1 MKQHDFDEPIDRIE
15 TDSYKWDYEGKG
27 GKYIP
32 LGVADT
38 DFKIPKEAIDA
49 MRKVLDRGVFGYGD
63 LPQKRLSEAVC
74 GWYARRLNTQLDPA
88 WIVHAPGLMTG
99 ALWIILQAYTRP
111 GDKIIVQ
118 SPVYNTFGKVI
129 LKQGRGIV
137 ENPLVL
143 KDGRYEMD
151 FEDLKIKARDPQV
164 RMILLCSPHNPVG
177 RVWTRDELGKVAEIA
192 KETDTL
198 IVSDEIHGDIVYT
211 GHQQTTF
218 VSLPDSLTEHVI
230 VMNSPSKTFNV
241 AALYSAYV
249 IIKNKALREQF
260 QVVSSDYHLDYNMLG
275 LEALIACYNAC
286 DYYVEQQNAYFEQNI
301 ACVRDFLKVQIPDA
315 VMIEPEGTYLLWID
329 FRKLGLSQDDLLKL
343 FESAGVK
350 VNSGANYGT
359 GGEGFVRVNIATQRN
374 VLKTALA
381 RLAKAYQAWKKA

>member
-1 MKQHDFDEPIDRIE
+1 MKQHDFDEPIDRIG

-49 MRKVLDRGVFGYGD
+49 MRKGLDRGVFGYGD

-74 GWYARRLNTQLDPA
+74 GWYARRLNTQLDPS

-381 RLAKAYQAWKKA
+381 RLAKAYQTWKKA